1 MMKNSRNQVIDL
13 IKGLAIFTV
22 VLGHCIQYGAG
33 EIVIQSQSYYDNY
46 LFKLIYSFHMPVFM
60 VVSGYLF
67 SKSVKKYSNRQL
79 VEKGIRT
86 LLIPIILWVLL
97 YRVPEMLIT
106 FDQYDSI
113 GRAFLK
119 LFSYIV
125 TGFWFLWAILL
136 LQFFTLFIKKWV
148 KDSIYIYIFVLIIL
162 LCIPDFMTTQ
172 LYKYMFPYFYVG
184 YFWGKF
190 NLRIEATNKFIKWGW
205 IFIILTFIMLPA
217 FTYRTYIYNN
227 TITLIPNGY
236 ETYAEQI
243 KNIVVRYLIGLS
255 GSIGAI
261 WVCVGIDRI
270 NHLVWLKKILCSLGK
285 NSLGIYIISGY
296 IVSLV
301 LVPITTNISFNALT
315 LSLETI
321 IVMIISLVLTKL
333 IQSIPILNKF
343 LLGGR

>member
-1 MMKNSRNQVIDL
+1 MKNSRNQVIDL

-106 FDQYDSI
+106 LDQYDSV
-113 GRAFLK
+113 GRALLK
-119 LFSYIV
+119 LFSYII

-148 KDSIYIYIFVLIIL
+148 KDSVY
-162 LCIPDFMTTQ
+162 
-172 LYKYMFPYFYVG
+172 
-184 YFWGKF
+184 
-190 NLRIEATNKFIKWGW
+190 
-205 IFIILTFIMLPA
+205 
-217 FTYRTYIYNN
+217 TYLFNN

-261 WVCVGIDRI
+261 WVCIGIDRT
-270 NHLVWLKKILCSLGK
+270 NHLVWLKKVLCLLGK
-285 NSLGIYIISGY
+285 ISLGIYIISGY
-296 IVSLV
+296 IVSLL